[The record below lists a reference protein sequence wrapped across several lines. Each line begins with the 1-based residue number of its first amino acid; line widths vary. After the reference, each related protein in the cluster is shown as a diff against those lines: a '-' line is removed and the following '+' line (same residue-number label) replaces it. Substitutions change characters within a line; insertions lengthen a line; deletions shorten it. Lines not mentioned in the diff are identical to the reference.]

1 MVWKDDGLY
10 NGLHGG
16 NQMAYKEK
24 VCETI
29 GKAKMIIMEWYQMRL
44 VIFRDVLNSLCDK
57 YNFPKKRLLIEQ
69 EVERI

>member
-1 MVWKDDGLY
+1 MGFTMDFTVVTKWLKD
-10 NGLHGG
+10 
-16 NQMAYKEK
+16 KEK

-29 GKAKMIIMEWYQMRL
+29 GKAKMIIMDWYQMRL
-44 VIFRDVLNSLCDK
+44 VIFRDALNSLCDK

>member
-1 MVWKDDGLY
+1 MGFTMDFTVVTKWLKD
-10 NGLHGG
+10 
-16 NQMAYKEK
+16 KEK
-24 VCETI
+24 VWETI
-29 GKAKMIIMEWYQMRL
+29 GKAKMIIMDWYQMRL